1 MNEKL
6 ECGPK
11 ARGLVERKKSVVS
24 AALLKRAP
32 SKMVSNF
39 MRPSMHAFRCILLG
53 GIKRADTL
61 MYDSSRSEG
70 NHLVGRGRRADGW
83 GARKNN

>member
-11 ARGLVERKKSVVS
+11 ASGIVERKKIRDYESVVS
-24 AALLKRAP
+24 AALLRRAP

-39 MRPSMHAFRCILLG
+39 MRPCMHSDAFCWRE
-53 GIKRADTL
+53 A
-61 MYDSSRSEG
+61 SSG
-70 NHLVGRGRRADGW
+70 PTP
-83 GARKNN
+83 